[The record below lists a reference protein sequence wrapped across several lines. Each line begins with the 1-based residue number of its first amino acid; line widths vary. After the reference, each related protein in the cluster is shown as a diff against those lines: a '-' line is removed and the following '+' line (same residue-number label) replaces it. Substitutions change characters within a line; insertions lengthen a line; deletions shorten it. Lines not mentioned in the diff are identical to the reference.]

1 MKPILFFCFFISII
15 ISSDYEPNWRS
26 LNSRPTP
33 QWFKDAKFGI
43 FIHWGLYSVPAWGP
57 KGSYA
62 EWYLNGLNTGDTA
75 RLRYHEQNYGK
86 DFLYRDF
93 INLFNPINYDS
104 DRWAELFKNAGAKY
118 VVLTSKHHDGFCLW
132 PNQQSRGYNSF
143 DGIAGRD
150 LLGEL
155 NKSVKEIGL
164 RAGFYYSLYE
174 WDHPDY
180 PENLPKYVNNYMMPQ
195 LKDAVQRYSPDIIFS
210 DGEWDRSSYEWK
222 SEKFLAWLYNE
233 SNAPEDVVVN
243 DRWGGETRFQHGG
256 YFSTEYDPSSDY
268 IDENFITRGWEE
280 CRGMG
285 KSFGYNKN
293 EDLDDY
299 NTSTELIRLLVD
311 IVSRGG
317 NLLLNIGPKSDG
329 SIPDLMVN
337 RLSEIGEWLNQ
348 NGESIYGTT
357 VNRKFSS
364 GKVKFTLSKNRKYL
378 FAFLNDFKSGELV
391 IKDINAHGIDQVVHL
406 GKNKKLNWRNK
417 DDNLIIQ
424 IPDMVRTAL
433 GDSPVHVFKIPVLP
447 FLDAPDVDIAIL
459 NNHAEV
465 KISTKDLQTEIFYFF
480 GDNDKGD
487 FIHKVYDGPFRVD
500 RPIMLNYYS
509 AKKNW
514 QSSQIISKPVELLS
528 DLNGL
533 RKRTFL
539 GKWDN
544 CDQMLEVP
552 ALIDTIS
559 LDFSIDDF
567 RGDEFGHSFSGFLRI
582 DVDGTYEFKTISDDG
597 SRIIIDEFPLV
608 DNDGLHGRETVEG
621 SMPLKKGFHAIR
633 LDYFERGGQQFLDI
647 QWKGPGFN
655 WRHIPSF
662 LLYQSNEGYNKLG
675 GEDEKR
681 D

>member
-1 MKPILFFCFFISII
+1 MKAFIFHCFFISII
-15 ISSDYEPNWRS
+15 FSSNYESNWRS

-132 PNQQSRGYNSF
+132 PNQQSKGYNSF

-155 NKSVKEIGL
+155 NKSVKEIGI
-164 RAGFYYSLYE
+164 RSGFYYSLYE

-180 PENLPKYVNNYMMPQ
+180 PDNLPKYVNNYMIPQ

-233 SNAPEDVVVN
+233 SNASEDVVVN

-285 KSFGYNKN
+285 KSFGYNTN
-293 EDLDDY
+293 EDPDDY

-337 RLSEIGEWLNQ
+337 RLLEIGEWLNQ

-364 GKVKFTLSKNRKYL
+364 GKVKFTLSKNRKHL

-391 IKDINAHGIDQVVHL
+391 IKDINAHGIEQVVHL
-406 GKNKKLNWRNK
+406 GKNKKLSWRNK

-424 IPDMVRTAL
+424 IPDMVRATL

-447 FLDAPDVDIAIL
+447 FLDVPDVDIAIL

-465 KISTKDLQTEIFYFF
+465 KISTKDPQTEIFYFF
-480 GDNDKGD
+480 GDNAKGD
-487 FIHKVYDGPFRVD
+487 FIHKTYDGPFRVD

-533 RKRTFL
+533 KKKTFL

-675 GEDEKR
+675 GEYEKR